1 MEYIPWFVWIV
12 IAAII
17 AGAIVTVSTSR
28 STGRN
33 ELAQALKQNAEA
45 NEKLVARLDGI
56 DLRLTSVEKTLNE
69 IPE

>member
-17 AGAIVTVSTSR
+17 AGTIVTVSTSR
-28 STGRN
+28 GTGRN

-45 NEKLVARLDGI
+45 NEKLVARLDGM

>member
-17 AGAIVTVSTSR
+17 AGTIVTVSTSR

-33 ELAQALKQNAEA
+33 ELAQALKQHTEA
-45 NEKLVARLDGI
+45 TEKLVARLDGI
-56 DLRLTSVEKTLNE
+56 ELRLTSVEKTLNE